1 MDNVNQPDGKGPRDQ
16 QDPGGPW
23 LAGPE
28 PHQQP
33 YQQDP
38 YEWQPS
44 GPGRPAQPPAG
55 PGSHAQPPGGPD
67 PYALHPGG
75 PGPHPQQ
82 PGGPDTYTL
91 HPGGAGPYAQQAGGQ
106 YPPTQQFPRP
116 GPQPPRRNLRWM
128 QNRKVRW
135 GAGIAAAV
143 ILSAG
148 GATAGLALTGSSA
161 APPANDAQA
170 VALNSAMGYTT
181 GCSLSSVTKNAGSAA
196 IKADRMSLRRCLRAR
211 LRVITGMYGEIAYHT
226 TSGTQT
232 LAFERGSIVS
242 TGAGQLSVKADDG
255 TTWTWDEASSPIIR
269 ENGKQAGIGALQ
281 TGTKVFVGG
290 LVDGGSRE
298 ARLII
303 VHAGQSGSGRKPSHS
318 KKAAKSSS
326 SSGGPSG
333 TVT

>member
-1 MDNVNQPDGKGPRDQ
+1 MDNVNQPQRNGPQDQ
-16 QDPGGPW
+16 QHPDGPW

-28 PHQQP
+28 PYQEQP

-38 YEWQPS
+38 YHRQ
-44 GPGRPAQPPAG
+44 
-55 PGSHAQPPGGPD
+55 PGGPD
-67 PYALHPGG
+67 PY
-75 PGPHPQQ
+75 PQQ
-82 PGGPDTYTL
+82 PTSPDPHAQQPTSPSPYPQQPTS
-91 HPGGAGPYAQQAGGQ
+91 PSPYALQFGGQ
-106 YPPTQQFPRP
+106 YPPTQQLPTP
-116 GPQPPRRNLRWM
+116 GFQPPEQKKHWL
-128 QNRKVRW
+128 QSRKVRW

-143 ILSAG
+143 ILGAG

-181 GCSLSSVTKNAGSAA
+181 GCALSSVTKNAGSAA
-196 IKADRMSLRRCLRAR
+196 IKADRVSLRRCLRAR
-211 LRVITGMYGEIAYHT
+211 LRVITGMYGEVAYHT

-255 TTWTWDEASSPIIR
+255 TMWIWDEAGSPIIR
-269 ENGKQAGIGALQ
+269 ENGKQASIAALQ
-281 TGTKVFVGG
+281 AGTRVFIGG

-303 VHAGQSGSGRKPSHS
+303 VHAGQSGSGKKAGHS
-318 KKAAKSSS
+318 KKATKSSS

-333 TVT
+333 TIT